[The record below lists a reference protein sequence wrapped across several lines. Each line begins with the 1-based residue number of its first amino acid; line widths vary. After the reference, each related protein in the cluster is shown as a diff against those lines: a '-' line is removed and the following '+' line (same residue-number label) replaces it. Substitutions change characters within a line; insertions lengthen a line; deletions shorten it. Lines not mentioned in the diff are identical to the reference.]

1 MLLSLRD
8 VSLAFG
14 DKPLLNQINFQ
25 VDAGERVCLVGR
37 NGAGKSS
44 LMKVIAADI
53 QADEGE
59 RITVDELRVARLVQ
73 DVPHDISGRIYDV
86 VTEGLGEVGQL
97 VSRYEQL
104 AHSEGD
110 HTDALLEL
118 QHQIENR
125 GGWDA
130 KRQVDEILSR
140 MELDGMQAFEGL
152 SGGLKRRVL
161 LAQALA
167 SEPHLLLLDEPTNH
181 LDIESV
187 KWLEGFIRAG
197 SFAVVFVTH
206 DRAFLDAIATRIVEV
221 DRGQLHNFPGRY
233 SDYRARKAEQLES
246 ERKNNAQFDKELAE
260 EEAWIRRGVKAR
272 TKRNQGRVRRLE
284 DMREQAEGRQKYQQR
299 ATLQAQMGET
309 SGKRV
314 VEVKKLNYSIDGQP
328 IVNDF
333 SLKITR
339 GQKIGLMGPNGC
351 GKTTL
356 LRLLMGELQPDSGTV
371 IEGTN
376 LQVGYFDQTRKA
388 LRLDKTAAWNIA
400 EGYEKVEFN
409 GRPLHVLGY
418 LKAFLFTP
426 ERAQSMTSVLS
437 GGERNRLMLARL
449 FAHPANLLVMDEP
462 TNDLDVETLELL
474 EDLLNSFPGTV
485 LLVSHDRAFVNNVVD
500 GIITWEGPG
509 QFNHYVGNYDDWLR
523 QRKQQAQAQKKVEQA
538 KPSQKSSSAGPAKS
552 VKLSYKYQRELD
564 MLPAEIERLETEL
577 EAISTAM
584 ADPAFF
590 KQESALITAEQD
602 KMAQYQAELET
613 AFNRWEE
620 LEAMKQ
626 GQPT

>member
-14 DKPLLNQINFQ
+14 DKPLLTQVNFQ

-44 LMKVIAADI
+44 LMKIIAGDI
-53 QADEGE
+53 QADDGE
-59 RITVDELRVARLVQ
+59 RIMVDELRVARLVQ
-73 DVPHDISGRIYDV
+73 DVPHDITGRIYDV

-97 VSRYEQL
+97 VSRYETL
-104 AHSEGD
+104 AHSDVEA
-110 HTDALLEL
+110 TEELLEL
-118 QHQIENR
+118 QHQIETR

-140 MELDGMQAFEGL
+140 MELDGMVLFESL

-167 SEPHLLLLDEPTNH
+167 SDPHLLLLDEPTNH

-187 KWLEGFIRAG
+187 KWLEGFIRGGA
-197 SFAVVFVTH
+197 FAVVFVTH

-221 DRGQLHNFPGRY
+221 DRGQLHNFPGRFT
-233 SDYRARKAEQLES
+233 DYRERKAELLEV
-246 ERKNNAQFDKELAE
+246 ERKNNSLFDKELAE

-284 DMREQAEGRQKYQQR
+284 DLRDEAENRQKYEGR
-299 ATLQAQMGET
+299 ATLKAQIGEST
-309 SGKRV
+309 GKRV
-314 VEVKKLNYSIDGQP
+314 VEAQNLSYSVNGQAIVK
-328 IVNDF
+328 DF
-333 SLKITR
+333 SIKITR

-356 LRLLMGELQPDSGTV
+356 LRLLMDELVPDSGSV
-371 IEGTN
+371 IQGSN

-400 EGYEKVEFN
+400 DGYEKVEFN
-409 GRPLHVLGY
+409 GRPVHILGY

-426 ERAQSMTSVLS
+426 ERSRSMASVLS

-449 FAHPANLLVMDEP
+449 FAHPANVLVMDEP

-474 EDLLNSFPGTV
+474 EDLLESFPGTV

-500 GIITWEGPG
+500 AIITWEGPG
-509 QFNHYVGNYDDWLR
+509 EFNHYVGNYDDWLR
-523 QRKQQAQAQKKVEQA
+523 QRKQQAKEAKKKAAAIAA
-538 KPSQKSSSAGPAKS
+538 KPAAPKA
-552 VKLSYKYQRELD
+552 VKLSYKYQRELEL
-564 MLPAEIERLETEL
+564 LPAEIERLENEL
-577 EAISTAM
+577 EGLGQKM

-590 KQESALITAEQD
+590 KQDAAAIAAVQDELAQQQAALEV
-602 KMAQYQAELET
+602 

-626 GQPT
+626 GKPA